1 MENLDIITMYK
12 ARQTAYDG
20 SLDDEE
26 SESAGRWILYYP
38 SSFCRWPSLSAVVQP
53 ACEKYSALLY
63 NISAIRCI
71 AIYTAIM
78 SANHRGSNRL
88 GLDLSIYA
96 PSFRLK
102 QLAWGGYGFG
112 HTSRREPGDVRG
124 TVVGKQGRFRGLGT
138 TKGGDA

>member
-1 MENLDIITMYK
+1 MYK
-12 ARQTAYDG
+12 LGRLSMNG

-38 SSFCRWPSLSAVVQP
+38 PSFCRWPSLSAVVQP

-63 NISAIRCI
+63 NISALRCI
-71 AIYTAIM
+71 VIYTAIM
-78 SANHRGSNRL
+78 SANHRGNNWL

-124 TVVGKQGRFRGLGT
+124 TVVGRKGRFRDLLT
-138 TKGGDA
+138 

>member
-1 MENLDIITMYK
+1 MDLVLPVQLLPL
-12 ARQTAYDG
+12 A
-20 SLDDEE
+20 
-26 SESAGRWILYYP
+26 
-38 SSFCRWPSLSAVVQP
+38 SLSAVVQL

-63 NISAIRCI
+63 NISALRCI
-71 AIYTAIM
+71 VIYTAIM
-78 SANHRGSNRL
+78 SANHRGNNWL

-124 TVVGKQGRFRGLGT
+124 TVVGRKGRFRDLLT
-138 TKGGDA
+138 